1 MILPDFSYFVDYQR
15 SSLTM
20 IVSSFLIGIIIASAA
35 ALYRQLF
42 LGSIVRNIIKKKAFS
57 EDTALTLEELGY
69 NPKNIFYKFAF
80 RTNST
85 FKKTVHRTAEQ
96 PARYY
101 IPEIIK
107 DREEIRYRKKGN
119 DFLGIILAVIVFAA
133 VALVSLTLIPWFK
146 DALSNI
152 FS

>member
-1 MILPDFSYFVDYQR
+1 MNLPDFSYLLEYQS

-20 IVSSFLIGIIIASAA
+20 IVFSLLIGIVIASVAI
-35 ALYRQLF
+35 LYRQLF
-42 LGSIVRNIIKKKAFS
+42 LGSIVRNILQRKALS
-57 EDTALTLEELGY
+57 EDSALTIEELGY

-80 RTNST
+80 RNNST
-85 FKKTVHRTAEQ
+85 FEKTIHRTTEQ
-96 PARYY
+96 PIRYF
-101 IPEIIK
+101 IPEEIK

-119 DFLGIILAVIVFAA
+119 NFFGIILAIILFS
-133 VALVSLTLIPWFK
+133 ALAFISLTVIPWFK

>member
-1 MILPDFSYFVDYQR
+1 MNFPDFSYLVDYQR

-20 IVSSFLIGIIIASAA
+20 ILSSLLIGIVIASVAI
-35 ALYRQLF
+35 LYRQLF
-42 LGSIVRNIIKKKAFS
+42 LGSIVRNILQKKALS

-80 RTNST
+80 RNNST
-85 FKKTVHRTAEQ
+85 FEKTVHRTKEQ
-96 PARYY
+96 PTRYY
-101 IPEIIK
+101 ITEKIK

-119 DFLGIILAVIVFAA
+119 NLFAIILAVIAFAA
-133 VALVSLTLIPWFK
+133 VAFISLTIIPWFK

>member
-1 MILPDFSYFVDYQR
+1 MNLPDFSYLVDYQR

-20 IVSSFLIGIIIASAA
+20 IVSSLIIGIIIASVAM
-35 ALYRQLF
+35 LYRQLF
-42 LGSIVRNIIKKKAFS
+42 LGSIVRNILQKKALS
-57 EDTALTLEELGY
+57 QDTALTLEELGY

-80 RTNST
+80 RNNST
-85 FKKTVHRTAEQ
+85 FEKTVHRTAEQ

-101 IPEIIK
+101 IPEEIK

-119 DFLGIILAVIVFAA
+119 DFFGIILAVIVFTAI
-133 VALVSLTLIPWFK
+133 ALVSLTLIPWFK

>member
-1 MILPDFSYFVDYQR
+1 MNLPDFSYLVDYQR

-20 IVSSFLIGIIIASAA
+20 IASSLLIGIIIASTAM
-35 ALYRQLF
+35 LYRQNF
-42 LGSIVRNIIKKKAFS
+42 LGGIVRNIIKKKALS

-80 RTNST
+80 RNNTP
-85 FKKTVHRTAEQ
+85 FEKTVHRTNEQ

-101 IPEIIK
+101 IPEEIK
-107 DREEIRYRKKGN
+107 AREEIRYRKKGN
-119 DFLGIILAVIVFAA
+119 NIFGIIFVAVIFAA
-133 VALVSLTLIPWFK
+133 AALAALTIIPWFK